1 MSTLVIDIRPARA
14 SDAAAIAEAHDEAWR
29 YAYRGIIP
37 GRELERM
44 IQRRGANWWES
55 AITRGSRILV
65 LATGGDVAGYASYGK
80 NRAGILPVKGEIY
93 ELYVRPHFQGIGL
106 GRKLFQS
113 CRTELTTRGVDGL
126 AVWALTDNETA
137 CDFYRAVGGTASARG
152 SESFGGVTLDK
163 LAFTWP

>member
-1 MSTLVIDIRPARA
+1 MSTLVIDIRPART
-14 SDAAAIAEAHDEAWR
+14 SDASAIADAHDEAWR

-44 IQRRGANWWES
+44 IQRRGGAWWES

-65 LATGGDVAGYASYGK
+65 LSAGEEVAGYASYGK

-106 GRKLFQS
+106 GRKLFEA
-113 CRTELTTRGVDGL
+113 CRSELGARGVDGL
-126 AVWALTDNETA
+126 SVWALTDNEAA
-137 CDFYRAVGGTASARG
+137 CDFYRAVGGTAAARG
-152 SESFGGVTLDK
+152 SESFGSVTLDK
-163 LAFTWP
+163 IAFTWA